1 MKFEREAEDT
11 RREHEDQSKL
21 EKPIEVT
28 FEVDEREERK
38 RTWPDLRVK
47 DPNLIAS
54 TAANSKMNSSRETI
68 VVGYCGFEREL
79 SKSVVCVSVWAL
91 ACYCGL

>member
-21 EKPIEVT
+21 EKPIEAT

-38 RTWPDLRVK
+38 CTWPDLRVK

-54 TAANSKMNSSRETI
+54 TVANSRTNSSSAAI
-68 VVGYCGFEREL
+68 L
-79 SKSVVCVSVWAL
+79 L
-91 ACYCGL
+91 M

>member
-1 MKFEREAEDT
+1 M
-11 RREHEDQSKL
+11 
-21 EKPIEVT
+21 EKPIEAT